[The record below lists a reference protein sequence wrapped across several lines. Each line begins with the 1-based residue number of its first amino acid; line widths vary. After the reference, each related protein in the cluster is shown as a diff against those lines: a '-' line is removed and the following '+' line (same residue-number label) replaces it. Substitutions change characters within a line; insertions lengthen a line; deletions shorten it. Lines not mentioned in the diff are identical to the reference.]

1 MTKYGRAA
9 TQFKLYRGVAKMTSD
24 FLSVRDL
31 ATRYNINTRT
41 VYRLEKQGK
50 LPPCFRVGV
59 SRRWRLSDIEEFEN
73 TGKGAR

>member
-1 MTKYGRAA
+1 
-9 TQFKLYRGVAKMTSD
+9 MTSD

-41 VYRLEKQGK
+41 VYRLAKEGK
-50 LPPCFRVGV
+50 LPPFFKVGA
-59 SRRWRLSDIEEFEN
+59 SRRWRLSDLMAFEN